1 MDEMIAPERGRP
13 GLLTPETVPSIETDA
28 VEVTLR
34 PQTLADYVG
43 QEQIKGRLELFIK
56 AASQRKEA
64 LDHVLLAGPPG
75 LGKTTLAHIIATE
88 MGSQIH
94 SIAGP
99 NIEKKGDLAA
109 ILTNLGSRD
118 VLFIDE
124 IHRLQKTLEE
134 VLYSAMEDYKLD
146 IIIGQGP
153 SARTLRIDL
162 PKFTLVGATTR
173 TGLLTNPL
181 RDRFGVQLRLDF
193 YPPSELQQ
201 IVMRSA
207 ALLGVKIE
215 QEGALEIAK
224 RSRGTPRIAN
234 RLLKRVRDYA
244 QVHKGLGGKREM
256 FITRVIADEALK
268 LFEIDHRGLDPMD
281 RRFLR
286 TVIEKFDGGP
296 VGIESIG
303 AVIGE
308 DRETLE
314 EIYEPFLLQEGM
326 IQRTP
331 RGRVA
336 CRLAYEHLGLAP
348 PVAQKSPPIQDTL
361 L

>member
-1 MDEMIAPERGRP
+1 MEELNPNRLVDPIAQKQEPESQE
-13 GLLTPETVPSIETDA
+13 L
-28 VEVTLR
+28 TLR
-34 PQTLADYVG
+34 PQKISEYIG
-43 QEQIKGRLELFIK
+43 QEAIKGKLQLFMK
-56 AASQRKEA
+56 AAVQRGEA

-75 LGKTTLAHIIATE
+75 LGKTTLANIISHE

-94 SIAGP
+94 CVAGP

-109 ILTNLGSRD
+109 ILTNLSPRD

-146 IIIGQGP
+146 VIIGQGP

-162 PKFTLVGATTR
+162 PRFTLVGATTR

-193 YPPSELQQ
+193 YPAVDLKK
-201 IVMRSA
+201 IIDRSA
-207 ALLGVKIE
+207 ELLGIKIDT
-215 QEGALEIAK
+215 QGSLEIAK
-224 RSRGTPRIAN
+224 RARGTPRIAN
-234 RLLKRVRDYA
+234 RLLKRVRDFA
-244 QVHKGLGGKREM
+244 QVYSKQPQTQLLLSKD
-256 FITRVIADEALK
+256 IAEDALK

-281 RRFLR
+281 RRLLL
-286 TVIEKFDGGP
+286 VLIEKFEGGP
-296 VGIESIG
+296 VGIDSLSAIL
-303 AVIGE
+303 GE

-314 EIYEPFLLQEGM
+314 EIYEPYLLQEGL

-336 CRLAYEHLGLAP
+336 CKSAYEHLGI
-348 PVAQKSPPIQDTL
+348 SPPQLTSSKDSDNQSVL
-361 L
+361 F